1 MTALPIVE
9 TQAGDVSAYIPT
21 NVISIT
27 DGQIFLQSDLF
38 HSGIRP
44 AINIGISVSRVG
56 GAAQTKIMKKIS
68 GSAKLDLAQ
77 YYELAAFTQFASDL
91 DDSTKQQLLR
101 GERVQE
107 AMKQPELN
115 PYSLWQEVVV
125 LRAATGGFLDSVEI
139 GEVRKALENLLTRVS
154 AEQKDL
160 VKAIETEKK
169 LTDEIKA
176 QLETV
181 IGSILTKE

>member
-1 MTALPIVE
+1 
-9 TQAGDVSAYIPT
+9 
-21 NVISIT
+21 
-27 DGQIFLQSDLF
+27 
-38 HSGIRP
+38 
-44 AINIGISVSRVG
+44 
-56 GAAQTKIMKKIS
+56 
-68 GSAKLDLAQ
+68 
-77 YYELAAFTQFASDL
+77 
-91 DDSTKQQLLR
+91 
-101 GERVQE
+101 VQE